1 MDLQFINLLN
11 MKKETKTKKEEPK
24 KSKKDISKGGK
35 YVVTELEN
43 GTKILSK
50 APNA

>member
-1 MDLQFINLLN
+1 

-50 APNA
+50 APNAQQPSTIQ